1 MSRRNAPS
9 LLSISARPVALGGT
23 LRSPVRARIPI
34 SAASV
39 AATPHSQKRR
49 EHEKWAKHRSTISGA
64 PNGHRAFQKR
74 HAWSPLGPP
83 TSPER
88 GGELWGPRASGG
100 SDGKI
105 SSEFGLI
112 RTWTRDCM
120 FIFSPWDL
128 SQWVGGGRERGV
140 IFSPPR
146 VLVRCRLRDGDSHPI
161 GRIVVT
167 SFPYRRPRRNGA
179 AVEHCG
185 ADLKGKKWAEHCSR
199 HA

>member
-112 RTWTRDCM
+112 RTWTRDCIKKKIWSTQM
-120 FIFSPWDL
+120 KSLQVPFQMWTLNSAN
-128 SQWVGGGRERGV
+128 V
-140 IFSPPR
+140 PP
-146 VLVRCRLRDGDSHPI
+146 
-161 GRIVVT
+161 
-167 SFPYRRPRRNGA
+167 
-179 AVEHCG
+179 
-185 ADLKGKKWAEHCSR
+185 
-199 HA
+199 

>member
-112 RTWTRDCM
+112 RTWTRDVYVAQLTIEVKSGSMSGEFLPISRHCREVAP
-120 FIFSPWDL
+120 FIILRARRAPVNFRAAL
-128 SQWVGGGRERGV
+128 GRGV
-140 IFSPPR
+140 FHSVPSWIATFR
-146 VLVRCRLRDGDSHPI
+146 TACGALVRP
-161 GRIVVT
+161 V
-167 SFPYRRPRRNGA
+167 RPP
-179 AVEHCG
+179 
-185 ADLKGKKWAEHCSR
+185 
-199 HA
+199 

>member
-74 HAWSPLGPP
+74 HASSPLGPQ

-120 FIFSPWDL
+120 
-128 SQWVGGGRERGV
+128 RR
-140 IFSPPR
+140 
-146 VLVRCRLRDGDSHPI
+146 
-161 GRIVVT
+161 
-167 SFPYRRPRRNGA
+167 RRPAPPPPDPLPPHTTPLAKGLDPAPVARGFNIQRA
-179 AVEHCG
+179 AE
-185 ADLKGKKWAEHCSR
+185 R
-199 HA
+199 

>member
-112 RTWTRDCM
+112 RTWTRDCTRVG
-120 FIFSPWDL
+120 IFAWCYIHCDSARNSRSSGATASIKAHSYATL
-128 SQWVGGGRERGV
+128 HHRE
-140 IFSPPR
+140 P
-146 VLVRCRLRDGDSHPI
+146 
-161 GRIVVT
+161 
-167 SFPYRRPRRNGA
+167 
-179 AVEHCG
+179 
-185 ADLKGKKWAEHCSR
+185 
-199 HA
+199 